1 MPALTRRSSDVPLRV
16 AFRTAPQ
23 CLVMTYLA
31 SVLRSVVAI
40 DRTRLR
46 GWSAVRRGILVVV
59 TFLVFTWWFGPD
71 IGALASVASLF
82 VGLQDRSDPPGY
94 TSRLMA
100 VQSAVLAIAVV
111 LGGFFSPWV
120 GSAVLIVSAFLS
132 GVIAQ
137 HDKSVSR
144 MFSDVLQVSAFLGLS
159 SMARPELLKA
169 AFAVLVAGLAQA
181 VMIRATARWSSDL
194 PERRP
199 VAAALVAVADHLDDA
214 ALRSKTTT
222 GPASEKAITD
232 ADAAVATSDLSH
244 ARRRALRKL
253 LGDAEVLRQEAS
265 AIRVRNAFEV
275 AQIQDP
281 EVDAARDLASL
292 TLRAAARAMTALPRP
307 GLPDKARDQ
316 ALAEIDEYAGV
327 AENLAKDKDVRPT
340 ARSIARQSLRIGR
353 HVNRLLD
360 AKETRVSKRALP
372 VGENVVDE
380 VLHPGP
386 RDLRGGL
393 RLAAAAAI
401 GLGLAAMFNLPHGA
415 WVAATA
421 VALLRP
427 DYRALTSDT
436 VARAMGVTIG
446 AASVVPLVF
455 LTGRMDFADVLLLLV
470 MSCAAFA
477 VTSANEGL
485 FVIAITLQTVYTRA
499 MVGEDPVHVAQ
510 TRLLDVLLGCLIAVI
525 LLLALPL
532 RQGRILAREMAE
544 YSAATADW
552 LQLVSRRAAGEKPA
566 GMKKARRRMRQCR
579 VAVQHGL
586 DLRKLE
592 PLGAGM
598 SAWRGQTV
606 FARIHD
612 CARAGTAAVLSLG
625 HGATTSELGERA
637 AEHAST
643 TLEVTAHVLRHRQA
657 KEVDPLSG
665 LPEQPADDIAELLL
679 RADQE
684 AQSALHAASAASTD
698 LPAKQ

>member
-1 MPALTRRSSDVPLRV
+1 
-16 AFRTAPQ
+16 
-23 CLVMTYLA
+23 MTYLA
-31 SVLRSVVAI
+31 SVLRSVLAV
-40 DRTRLR
+40 DRTRMR
-46 GWSAVRRGILVVV
+46 SWSAVRRGILVVA
-59 TFLVFTWWFGPD
+59 TFLIFTWWLGPD

-94 TSRLMA
+94 TSRLMT

-120 GSAVLIVSAFLS
+120 GSAVLILSAFVS

-137 HDKSVSR
+137 HDKAVSR

-159 SMARPELLKA
+159 SMARPELLEA
-169 AFAVLVAGLAQA
+169 AVAVLVAGLAQA
-181 VMIRATARWSSDL
+181 VMIRATSRWSSDL

-214 ALRSKTTT
+214 PLRSKTTT
-222 GPASEKAITD
+222 GPAAEKAIAD
-232 ADAAVATSDLSH
+232 ADSAVAGSDLSH

-253 LGDAEVLRQEAS
+253 LSDAEVLRQEAS

-281 EVDAARDLASL
+281 EVDAASDLASL

-327 AENLAKDKDVRPT
+327 AENLAKDQDSRPT
-340 ARSIARQSLRIGR
+340 ARAIARQSLRIGR
-353 HVNRLLD
+353 HVNRLLN

-372 VGENVVDE
+372 VGEHVVDE

-401 GLGLAAMFNLPHGA
+401 GLGLAAVFDIPHGA

-436 VARAMGVTIG
+436 AARALGVTIG
-446 AASVVPLVF
+446 AASVIPLVY
-455 LTGRMDFADVLLLLV
+455 LTGGLDFANVALLLL

-510 TRLLDVLLGCLIAVI
+510 TRLLDVLLGCLIAMI

-532 RQGRILAREMAE
+532 KQGRILARELAE
-544 YSAATADW
+544 YATATADW
-552 LQLVSRRAAGEKPA
+552 LQLVSNRAAGNKPA

-579 VAVQHGL
+579 VSVQHGL
-586 DLRKLE
+586 DLRTLE

-612 CARAGTAAVLSLG
+612 CARASAAALLSLG
-625 HGATTSELGERA
+625 HGGTTSDVGVA
-637 AEHAST
+637 AADHAST
-643 TLEVTAHVLRHRQA
+643 TLQATAHVLRHRQ
-657 KEVDPLSG
+657 V
-665 LPEQPADDIAELLL
+665 EQVEPMPGTLTQPTDDIAELLL

-684 AQSALHAASAASTD
+684 AQSALHAASGANED

>member
-1 MPALTRRSSDVPLRV
+1 
-16 AFRTAPQ
+16 
-23 CLVMTYLA
+23 MTYLT
-31 SVLRSVVAI
+31 SVLKSVMAI

-46 GWSAVRRGILVVV
+46 SWSAVRRGILVVV
-59 TFLVFTWWFGPD
+59 TFLVFTWLFGPD
-71 IGALASVASLF
+71 VGALASVASLF
-82 VGLQDRSDPPGY
+82 VGLQDRLDPPGF
-94 TSRLMA
+94 TSRVMT
-100 VQSAVLAIAVV
+100 VQSVVLAIAIV

-120 GSAVLIVSAFLS
+120 GSAVLIVSAFVS

-137 HDKSVSR
+137 HDKAVSR

-159 SMARPELLKA
+159 SMARPKLLEA
-169 AFAVLVAGLAQA
+169 ALAVLLAGLAQA

-222 GPASEKAITD
+222 GPAAEKAISD
-232 ADAAVATSDLSH
+232 ADSAVASSDLSH

-265 AIRVRNAFEV
+265 AIRVRHAFEV

-292 TLRAAARAMTALPRP
+292 TLRSAARALTALPRP

-327 AENLAKDKDVRPT
+327 AENLAKDPEARPT
-340 ARSIARQSLRIGR
+340 ARSIARQALRIGR
-353 HVNRLLD
+353 HVNRVLN

-372 VGENVVDE
+372 VGEHVVDE

-393 RLAAAAAI
+393 RLALAAAI
-401 GLGLAAMFNLPHGA
+401 GLGIAAVFNIPHGA

-446 AASVVPLVF
+446 AASVIPLVF
-455 LTGRMDFADVLLLLV
+455 LTGGMQFADVALLWV

-485 FVIAITLQTVYTRA
+485 FVVAITLQTVYTRA

-532 RQGRILAREMAE
+532 RQGRILAREMAD
-544 YSAATADW
+544 YAAATADW
-552 LQLVSRRAAGEKPA
+552 LHIVSLRAQGQKPA
-566 GMKKARRRMRQCR
+566 GVKKTRRRMRQSR
-579 VAVQHGL
+579 VSVQHGL
-586 DLRKLE
+586 DLRTLE

-598 SAWRGQTV
+598 SIWRGQTV

-612 CARAGTAAVLSLG
+612 CARAGTAAMLSLG
-625 HGATTSELGERA
+625 HGAAASELGGQAAARA
-637 AEHAST
+637 SA
-643 TLEVTAHVLRHRQA
+643 TLQVTARVLRHRNGE
-657 KEVDPLSG
+657 KVDPPPIASD
-665 LPEQPADDIAELLL
+665 QPCDDIAELLQ
-679 RADQE
+679 RAEQE
-684 AQSALHAASAASTD
+684 ARSALHAASAANAD